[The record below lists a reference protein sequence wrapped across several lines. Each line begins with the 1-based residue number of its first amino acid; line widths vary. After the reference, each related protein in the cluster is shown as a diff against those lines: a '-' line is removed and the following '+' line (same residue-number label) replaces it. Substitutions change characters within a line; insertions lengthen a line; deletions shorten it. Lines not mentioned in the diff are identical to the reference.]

1 MQTEIRD
8 TKIIAPIKSGNITFL
23 FRGRTFRGS
32 NRNLNKRTEHDFQTQ
47 ELAIYTIQKYVI
59 EPVQESFPNC
69 KIKIIFCTYKHVDN
83 KSLVQLLEKGFDHE
97 VELTEL
103 ENDKTGQ
110 IYSYRKAL
118 ELVTRPNEFVFILR
132 PDLVFLQE
140 VDFKRADKEKI
151 LFQWNLFTNWEVQRV
166 SDLYQF
172 IGGNIFEKFKDLV
185 LNKKFDTMNPGTLH
199 NLYNFLIEEGINKDN
214 ISFLNYIKNPN
225 PQDPECLIKGNQ
237 NHGIGNPMFKL
248 AISSAKVRRETN

>member
-32 NRNLNKRTEHDFQTQ
+32 NHNLNKRTEHDFHSQI
-47 ELAIYTIQKYVI
+47 LAIYTIQKYVI
-59 EPVQESFPNC
+59 EPVKESFPNC
-69 KIKIIFCTYKHVDN
+69 QIKIIFCTYKHVDN
-83 KSLVQLLEKGFDHE
+83 KSLVQLLEKRFDHE

-103 ENDKTGQ
+103 ENEQTGQ

-118 ELVTRPNEFVFILR
+118 ELVTLPNEFVFILR
-132 PDLVFLQE
+132 PDLIFMQE
-140 VDFKRADKEKI
+140 VDFQRADKAKI
-151 LFQWNLFTNWEVQRV
+151 LFQWNLFTNWEERRL

-172 IGGNIFEKFKDLV
+172 VGGDVFETYKDLV
-185 LNKKFDTMNPGTLH
+185 LNKKFDYKEPGTLH
-199 NLYNFLIEEGINKDN
+199 NIYNFLIKEGFKTDD

-225 PQDPECLIKGNQ
+225 PQDPNCLIKGNQ
-237 NHGIGNPMFKL
+237 NNGIGNPMFKL
-248 AISSAKVRRETN
+248 AIPNTKVRRETN